1 MVVIVLVIGLL
12 GMTQAGSDAVQDEL
26 TTLGGEYR
34 MLRGEEGGQPLSPEV
49 VRSAKLT
56 LTGDRHVV
64 QLGEETI
71 RGTHTVDAL
80 EAPKTIDATDTTG
93 RFAGKT
99 VKGIY
104 RFAAGEFMVSFAP
117 PGEPRPTDF
126 NTQDKPGGM
135 LHVWKRMR

>member
-12 GMTQAGSDAVQDEL
+12 GMTRAASDPAQDEL
-26 TTLGGEYR
+26 TTLGGVYR
-34 MLRGEEGGQPLSPEV
+34 LVRGEEGGQPISPEI

-71 RGTHTVDAL
+71 RGTHVVNPL
-80 EAPKTIDATDTTG
+80 ETPKSIDATDTAG

-104 RFAAGEFMVSFAP
+104 RFEDGQFTVSFAP

-126 NTQDKPGGM
+126 NTKDKPGRL
-135 LHVWKRMR
+135 LHVWKKTR